1 MQMAF
6 PTVCQ
11 RQQGASLI
19 VVLII
24 IVLMTI
30 IGLVGMNTAFIEEK
44 MAGNSR
50 EQSVAFAAAE
60 AALSDGEQD
69 VMTSG
74 RISGATGFAANCSAD
89 SDYVGLCSIETG
101 VLPWD
106 AVDWSATSSPAFV
119 TYGAKTNDNKK
130 PLPGVA
136 NQPRYI
142 LEALPN
148 TAPGNSLASSSSG
161 TVPANKYIYRLTA
174 IGYGADPS
182 TRATVQSVYLL
193 P

>member
-1 MQMAF
+1 MTFQS
-6 PTVCQ
+6 VCR

-19 VVLII
+19 VVLIV

-30 IGLVGMNTAFIEEK
+30 IGLVGMNTAFVEEK

-69 VMTSG
+69 VMTTG
-74 RISGATGFAANCSAD
+74 RISGATGFASNCSAN
-89 SDYVGLCSIETG
+89 SDYLGMCSIENNDQ
-101 VLPWD
+101 PWTTIN
-106 AVDWSATSSPAFV
+106 WTATSSPVFV
-119 TYGAKTNDNKK
+119 AYGAKTNAT

-136 NQPRYI
+136 SQPRYI

-148 TAPGNSLASSSSG
+148 TAPGTSLVNSSTGVATAG
-161 TVPANKYIYRLTA
+161 KYVYRITGV
-174 IGYGADPS
+174 GYGADPS
-182 TRATVQSVYLL
+182 TRASVQSVFLI